1 MRIELGNNLDN
12 VEITDGFD
20 PIPPGTYTLSVAK
33 MPEINQGKK
42 GPYVAWEFEIVE
54 AEDTD
59 LNKRK
64 IFHNTSL
71 VKRALGMPTGVKA
84 VLQNIGLPW
93 DDSGFDGSLAVGLRC
108 SADIENETVTEK
120 DDMGNIVTD
129 ADGNPKQKI
138 YDNIAVFYEAY

>member
-12 VEITDGFD
+12 VEIKDGFD
-20 PIPPGTYTLSVAK
+20 PIPPGTYTLTVAK
-33 MPEINQGKK
+33 MPEIDQGKK

-71 VKRALGMPTGVKA
+71 SERALGMPTGIKA
-84 VLQNIGLPW
+84 LLQNIGLPW
-93 DDSGFDGSLAVGLRC
+93 DDTGFDGSLSVGLRC
-108 SADIENETVTEK
+108 SADVENRIVTEK
-120 DDMGNIVTD
+120 DDEGNIVTD
-129 ADGNPKQKI
+129 KDGNPKQNI
-138 YDNIAVFYEAY
+138 YDDIVTFYEVY